1 MTIPLRN
8 TIFEKIKEANSLTDV
23 ELYKSLTKDGLN
35 LPEDKFNK
43 LLLDLEILGLIKVAW
58 FTKDERR
65 IEVIVVEKEEDPI
78 EKQNKEVNSLTD
90 VELYKSLTKDGQN
103 LPEDKFNKLL
113 LDLEILGLI
122 KVAWFTKDER
132 RIEVIVIEKE
142 EDPIEKQNK
151 EVMEKDYEASFPGL
165 DK

>member
-1 MTIPLRN
+1 MAIPLRN
-8 TIFEKIKEANSLTDV
+8 TIYEKIKEVNSLTDV
-23 ELYKSLTKDGLN
+23 ELYKSLTKDELN
-35 LPEDKFNK
+35 IPEDKFNK

-65 IEVIVVEKEEDPI
+65 IELVVIK
-78 EKQNKEVNSLTD
+78 
-90 VELYKSLTKDGQN
+90 
-103 LPEDKFNKLL
+103 
-113 LDLEILGLI
+113 
-122 KVAWFTKDER
+122 
-132 RIEVIVIEKE
+132 KE

>member
-8 TIFEKIKEANSLTDV
+8 TIYEKIKEVNSLTDV

-65 IEVIVVEKEEDPI
+65 IE
-78 EKQNKEVNSLTD
+78 L
-90 VELYKSLTKDGQN
+90 
-103 LPEDKFNKLL
+103 
-113 LDLEILGLI
+113 
-122 KVAWFTKDER
+122 
-132 RIEVIVIEKE
+132 IVIKKE